1 MIYRRREGELVR
13 TGLNILWE
21 PLAKGVILSLPWFS
35 LYIDWNRYTRR
46 LSFSVPHGFNWRAPL
61 GPWKRIADMRIEIDR
76 KEREIV
82 ALDHALRQS
91 TERYDSIREANAQL
105 REALSLYRKA

>member
-1 MIYRRREGELVR
+1 MIWNPWRRCRELQARLDRVAGEC
-13 TGLNILWE
+13 
-21 PLAKGVILSLPWFS
+21 A
-35 LYIDWNRYTRR
+35 
-46 LSFSVPHGFNWRAPL
+46 
-61 GPWKRIADMRIEIDR
+61 
-76 KEREIV
+76 